1 MANNKIVGNETLA
14 TYHSDIKKL
23 FALKDGYYENMAV
36 GLANN
41 LFSNKGLN
49 KTEYFSFQKSGNTSD
64 IDSGF
69 ANMKSLKG
77 NSVVFNQLLNFSKTL
92 FSNLNVEQFNLN
104 KNDEDK
110 TCTLTGIA
118 NASSTNCLATQ
129 SLDLIPTH
137 KYAFVYDILSTI
149 PYTLEESGNV
159 VSYATFIA
167 SSTNSVVANRKERI
181 IQLYVSTTD
190 NANWRIARGMKTWNI
205 GETITLSNIMYFDLT
220 QMFGAGKEPTS
231 VEEFNRMFPKA
242 FYEYNAG
249 ELMSCKSSKYKYI
262 GLNQYNVLNSDD
274 YIRVVNGEDYI
285 CNGTFTNIEFYDSD
299 KNLIS
304 TTTTKS
310 FKVPLTCT
318 YVKVIGGNSSTC
330 LYIDNGDENLYED
343 YASEE
348 YNLPN
353 VELRSV
359 GNVFDEIKPNG
370 TYIKRIGSRAYQE
383 GDENDTSV
391 LTDKTN
397 TYYVL
402 SSEAIEQKP
411 LYQFIELTKIDANGT
426 QEFDS
431 VIPQGVNFLYQ
442 TNLKDFVYYVYDRAN
457 GNANNLALE
466 SDLPILYRHT
476 ITMTISTRTCCFT
489 VYHSSNLNVDSI
501 QDLTTLLNGTTIGVL
516 YRHSNNNYY
525 NKLVVGSLITNC
537 YFVSDDTS
545 VENLQLSSLTITLQD
560 SITAIN
566 FQAK

>member
-49 KTEYFSFQKSGNTSD
+49 KNEYFSFQKSGGTSD

-69 ANMKSLKG
+69 ANLKSLKG
-77 NSVVFNQLLNFSKTL
+77 NSVVFNQLFDFSQANFTNDNPSQFTMSKD
-92 FSNLNVEQFNLN
+92 SEN
-104 KNDEDK
+104 KSY
-110 TCTLTGIA
+110 TFTGIA
-118 NASSTNCLATQ
+118 SGSSQNIVVSQ
-129 SLDLIPTH
+129 SLFLIPNH
-137 KYAFVYDILSTI
+137 KYAFAYDILSTI
-149 PYTLEESGNV
+149 SYTLAEDGNV

-167 SSTNSVVANRKERI
+167 SSTNSIVANRKERI
-181 IQLYVSTTD
+181 IQFYTNTRDSV
-190 NANWRIARGMKTWNI
+190 NWRIARGAKTWNV
-205 GETITLSNIMYFDLT
+205 GETITISNIMYFDLT
-220 QMFGAGKEPTS
+220 LMFGAGKEPTS
-231 VEEFNRMFPKA
+231 AEEFIRMFPKA
-242 FYEYNAG
+242 YYDYNSG

-262 GLNQYNVLNSDD
+262 GLNQYNVLNPNE
-274 YIRVVNGEDYI
+274 YIRVINGEDYI
-285 CNGTFTNIEFYDSD
+285 CNGTFTSIEFYDSD

-304 TTTTKS
+304 STTDMNFYT
-310 FKVPLTCT
+310 PLICS

-330 LYIDNGDENLYED
+330 LYIDNGDPDLYED
-343 YASEE
+343 YVSEE
-348 YNLPN
+348 YALPN
-353 VELRSV
+353 IELRSA
-359 GNVFDEIKPNG
+359 GNVYDEIKPNG

-391 LTDKTN
+391 ITDKTN

-402 SSEAIEQKP
+402 SSEVIEQKP
-411 LYQFIELTKIDANGT
+411 IYQFTELTKIVVDGT

-431 VIPQGVNFLYQ
+431 VVPQGADFLYQ

-476 ITMTISTRTCCFT
+476 ITMTIGTRTCCFT
-489 VYHSSNLNVDSI
+489 VYHSSNLVVDSI
-501 QDLTTLLNGTTIGVL
+501 QDLTTLLNGTTIGVF